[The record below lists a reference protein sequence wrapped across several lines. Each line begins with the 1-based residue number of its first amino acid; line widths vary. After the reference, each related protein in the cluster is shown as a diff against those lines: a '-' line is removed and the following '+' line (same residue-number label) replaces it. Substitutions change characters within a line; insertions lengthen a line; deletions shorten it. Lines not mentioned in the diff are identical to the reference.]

1 MAEFIKQGWYSAYNC
16 LFTDKKDNNF
26 FLGRFI
32 NSGAL
37 GVTEVPNFY
46 QGVVNIIRKLGYLNQ
61 APIFHSDDNPKSIEF
76 IITPPDNSLESFSMF
91 FIPLDNYSYLVQS

>member
-1 MAEFIKQGWYSAYNC
+1 M
-16 LFTDKKDNNF
+16 
-26 FLGRFI
+26 
-32 NSGAL
+32 

-91 FIPLDNYSYLVQS
+91 FIPLDNYSYLV